1 MFGEGIMQLFSHIR
15 IATRFI
21 YVNLCFL
28 ACMHISFALGFGS
41 MGQVSSSIGGAG
53 VALKNSAWGIYYNP
67 ALLGA
72 DRRTKIGYSFGAQIQ
87 EQNLLEIATNIDG
100 ITKIS
105 STLGDKLLG
114 GAVAGGAVT
123 INGQSVGG
131 VFGNTLEKLFGTTN
145 IDQSAIDE
153 VAKDIGVSCNGAGSA
168 CNDLAALGTAIQ
180 NNQNGAAQ
188 KLQDKLVQAA
198 QAAGAPPLLT
208 GILQGIDVDN
218 IGGLLTSISSGNVKF
233 EDIIKEVGKIT
244 IPKGADSDID
254 QLLSAF
260 ETMQKAIESNEVSI
274 ISQNGL
280 VLQIG
285 GRQPTR
291 KIEADGI
298 GEVTVQESDNGRGAV
313 AIGILPQVFAS
324 ISAQIDPT
332 HSKLIVGIGGTNCQ
346 ISNGNGCSQ
355 FIQATPGSDGLTLE
369 ILTNGNSGTPT
380 AQQQYQDSS
389 ILTGKHTPYGVVLGL
404 VEIPIA
410 YGHTFYTRAGDINIG
425 IAPKFILASAYRYNT
440 PISFSETP
448 NIKFN
453 TNTMQMT
460 QTFGLDLGV
469 LYTPAFLPNL
479 NIGLVAKNLNAPKI
493 NLSGSDGYVR
503 LTQQLRA
510 GVSYEMLNFLT
521 LALDVDVL
529 PNDTLSIANPKSQMV
544 GGGILADFTFIDFR
558 IGAMRDLYSKSGEGT
573 ILTTGVNLFGFLDV
587 SVQYG
592 LGKNVTL
599 YGFNVSNYMAL
610 RVGGQFS
617 F

>member
-1 MFGEGIMQLFSHIR
+1 MQLFSHIR
-15 IATRFI
+15 ITTRCI
-21 YVNLCFL
+21 YMNLGFL

-87 EQNLLEIATNIDG
+87 EQNLLEIATNING

-123 INGQSVGG
+123 IGGQSVGG
-131 VFGNTLEKLFGTTN
+131 VFGNTLEKLFEGKTT
-145 IDQSAIDE
+145 IDSAAISSLGNS
-153 VAKDIGVSCNGAGSA
+153 IGVTCTPP
-168 CNDLAALGTAIQ
+168 CNDLGELGKAIQ
-180 NNQNGAAQ
+180 NNTTAQQNLKDKLVGAAQ
-188 KLQDKLVQAA
+188 D
-198 QAAGAPPLLT
+198 AGAPPLLT
-208 GILQGIDVDN
+208 GILDSIN
-218 IGGLLTSISSGNVKF
+218 PNGLDKFLTSIKDGKVDFQN
-233 EDIIKEVGKIT
+233 IISTVGGIK

-254 QLLSAF
+254 RLISAF
-260 ETMQKAIESNEVSI
+260 EAMNKAIESNGVSI

-346 ISNGNGCSQ
+346 ISNGAGCSQ
-355 FIQATPGSDGLTLE
+355 FIQATPDGDGLTLE
-369 ILTNGNSGTPT
+369 VLTNGNGGTPT
-380 AQQQYQDSS
+380 PQQQYQNSS

-448 NIKFN
+448 NIKFD
-453 TNTMQMT
+453 TNTIQMT

-503 LTQQLRA
+503 LTQQVRT

-529 PNDTLSIANPKSQMV
+529 PNNTLSIANPKSQMI

-573 ILTTGVNLFGFLDV
+573 ILTTGMNLFGFLDV

>member
-1 MFGEGIMQLFSHIR
+1 MHLFSHIK
-15 IATRFI
+15 IPTRFV
-21 YVNLCFL
+21 YMNLCFL

-72 DRRTKIGYSFGAQIQ
+72 DRRTKIGYSFGAQIK
-87 EQNLLEIATNIDG
+87 EQNILEIATNISG
-100 ITKIS
+100 LSKIS
-105 STLGDKLLG
+105 STIGDKLLG
-114 GAVAGGAVT
+114 GAVAGGAVS
-123 INGQSVGG
+123 ISGQSVGG
-131 VFGNTLEKLFGTTN
+131 VFGDTLQNLFNGKTN
-145 IDQSAIDE
+145 INEDALKELATS
-153 VAKDIGVSCNGAGSA
+153 IGATNCQTTCS
-168 CNDLAALGTAIQ
+168 DLGALGTAIS
-180 NNQNGAAQ
+180 NDPTAQ
-188 KLQDKLVQAA
+188 QQLKDKLVGAA

-208 GILQGIDVDN
+208 GILGSIDPSGLDE
-218 IGGLLTSISSGNVKF
+218 LLTSIKDGKVDF
-233 EDIIKEVGKIT
+233 QDILSKVGGIK

-254 QLLSAF
+254 KLISAF
-260 ETMQKAIESNEVSI
+260 ETMQKAIESNEVSL

-313 AIGILPQVFAS
+313 AIGILPQAFAN
-324 ISAQIDPT
+324 ISAQIDKD
-332 HSKLIVGIGGTNCQ
+332 HRRLIVGIGA
-346 ISNGNGCSQ
+346 GCNAKTGAGCT
-355 FIQATPGSDGLTLE
+355 FIEATPGGDGVSLDVV
-369 ILTNGNSGTPT
+369 NGGTSGNG
-380 AQQQYQDSS
+380 QSEYLSSS

-425 IAPKFILASAYRYNT
+425 IAPKFILASAYSYST
-440 PISFSETP
+440 PISFVDINSSKP
-448 NIKFN
+448 KFD
-453 TNTMQMT
+453 TNTMQTT

-479 NIGLVAKNLNAPKI
+479 NIGLVAKNLNAPRVAV
-493 NLSGSDGYVR
+493 SGSNAYVR
-503 LTQQLRA
+503 LTQQVRA

-521 LALDVDVL
+521 LAFDIDVL
-529 PNDTLSIANPKSQMV
+529 PNDTLSIVSPKSQMI
-544 GGGILADFTFIDFR
+544 GGGLLADFTFIDFR

-587 SVQYG
+587 SLQYG

>member
-1 MFGEGIMQLFSHIR
+1 MQLFSHIR
-15 IATRFI
+15 ITTRFI
-21 YVNLCFL
+21 YMNLCFL

-131 VFGNTLEKLFGTTN
+131 VFGDTLQNLFGSTN
-145 IDQSAIDE
+145 IVQSAIDKL
-153 VAKDIGVSCNGAGSA
+153 AGKLNVSCNSG
-168 CNDLAALGTAIQ
+168 CNDLAALGTAISS
-180 NNQNGAAQ
+180 NTNAQ
-188 KLQDKLVQAA
+188 QQLKDKLVGAA

-208 GILQGIDVDN
+208 GILGSIDPSGLDE
-218 IGGLLTSISSGNVKF
+218 LLTSIKNGKVDF
-233 EDIIKEVGKIT
+233 EDIISKVGGIK

-260 ETMQKAIESNEVSI
+260 ETMQKAIESNEVGI

-313 AIGILPQVFAS
+313 AIGILPQVFAN

-332 HSKLIVGIGGTNCQ
+332 HSKLIVGIGAGCDIKTGNNCT
-346 ISNGNGCSQ
+346 
-355 FIQATPGSDGLTLE
+355 FIEATPGGDGLTLDVV
-369 ILTNGNSGTPT
+369 NGGTGGNGKDE
-380 AQQQYQDSS
+380 YLNSS

-448 NIKFN
+448 NIKFD

>member
-1 MFGEGIMQLFSHIR
+1 M
-15 IATRFI
+15 
-21 YVNLCFL
+21 NLGFL

-67 ALLGA
+67 ALLGG

-114 GAVAGGAVT
+114 GAVAGGAVS

-145 IDQSAIDE
+145 IDQAAISSLGNSI
-153 VAKDIGVSCNGAGSA
+153 IGANCTPP
-168 CNDLAALGTAIQ
+168 CNDLGALGTAIQ
-180 NNQNGAAQ
+180 NNSAAQ
-188 KLQDKLVQAA
+188 QNLKNKLVDAA

-208 GILQGIDVDN
+208 GILGSIDPTN
-218 IGGLLTSISSGNVKF
+218 IDGLLTSISSGSVKF

-260 ETMQKAIESNEVSI
+260 ETMNKAIESNEVSI

-346 ISNGNGCSQ
+346 ISNGAGCSQ
-355 FIQATPGSDGLTLE
+355 FIQATPGDDGLTLE
-369 ILTNGNSGTPT
+369 VLTQSNGIT
-380 AQQQYQDSS
+380 AQQQYQNSS

-448 NIKFN
+448 NIKFD
-453 TNTMQMT
+453 TNTIQMT

-503 LTQQLRA
+503 LTQQVRA

-529 PNDTLSIANPKSQMV
+529 PNNTLSIANPKSQMI

-573 ILTTGVNLFGFLDV
+573 ILTTGMNLFGFLDV